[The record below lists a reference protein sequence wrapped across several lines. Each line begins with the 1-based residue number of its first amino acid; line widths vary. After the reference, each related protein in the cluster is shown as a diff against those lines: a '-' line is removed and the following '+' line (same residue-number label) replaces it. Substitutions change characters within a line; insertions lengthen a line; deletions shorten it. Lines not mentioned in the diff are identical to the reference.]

1 MATHGA
7 MPAVIGRAD
16 DSALKLAELSVEG
29 MTCAACSGAVERA
42 LKQMNGVEQVWRV
55 EIHGLE
61 PLQLRDT
68 TPVRKCTSWRAEQLV
83 DEIELIGFDASILSV
98 TSATLGTG
106 TAPNRRVELSVQGM
120 TCAAC
125 SGAVERALRNAHSGI
140 LDVQVNLLRSK
151 AVIRCT
157 AEAPSAEAMAGEVE
171 DCGFE
176 AKVISENDEATPVG
190 QRLQPETAKLHV
202 QANDPQE
209 AQVALEK
216 LEKMPGILNVVIFQS
231 CCLRISYRPDE
242 LKPGEILRS
251 SPELEHL
258 ALLPLESAS
267 ATESLKRDLGCA
279 LPPTLLIIA
288 LVFILPLTGSR
299 FLDFD
304 CGIPGLRAE
313 TLLLFCLA
321 TPVQCYCGRRFHR
334 AAKRALKR
342 RAPNMDVLISTA
354 TCLAYGYST
363 FMMVLSVAFTF
374 LGEVQEGPPPHFF
387 ETPCSLITVVLI
399 GRLLEAAAK
408 QRTTDSLDELV
419 RASPPTARVNGEELP
434 IELVALGDVV
444 EILPGEVAPVDGELL
459 SWDEPSG
466 TSGGQQGWSTA
477 AVVAFDESLLTGES
491 RPVPKHQKDTV
502 IGCSRHVGSSP
513 CRVLATRVGSGSAVA
528 QIVQLVEKA
537 AASASTAPAQR
548 FADAAATVFVPC
560 VVLLAALT
568 ALVWLCMV
576 SSGSV
581 RMPSSHHWSHAFL
594 TCEQML
600 FALKFGLSVLLVAC
614 PCAMG
619 LATPTAVM
627 VSTGV
632 AARRGVLVKSAAAL
646 ELTARRGAIV
656 LDKTGTLTLGR
667 PGMVS
672 MALRSSAQAT
682 HAAQEVASLGR
693 QLTTRTATS
702 STDRSIAVVQLDRNA
717 QPVPFQGSES
727 ELLGLCILLAASASH
742 SEHPLSRGCEEGAA
756 QVAGCTAAML
766 LQGAPEVSD
775 FEVLLGVGVKFR
787 LGDLKVSVGFLEYL
801 SSDLDATDWAQGQR
815 SRGCSIVAVQANGIL
830 LGMAALRDT
839 LHPNAWQVI
848 QELKDAGEEV
858 WMCTGDHSTTAAAV
872 ADELGIP
879 MKNVR
884 AECAPAH
891 KAALVA
897 ELQTSGRRVVFVG
910 DGVNDAVALTAAE
923 VGIAIGA
930 GARLA
935 LEAADVVLARSDL
948 QELLTVKQ
956 LALATVWCIKRNFLW
971 AFVFNLCMIP
981 LAAGVLQH
989 RGIHLPPAAA
999 AAAMACSSIMV
1010 VSSSLLLRR
1019 FKPRPG
1025 RHGHGHAAGGA
1036 ATREGAHRR
1045 RPKARG
1051 KKYIEMRPLT
1061 AGDDSPQM
1069 DADSAV

>member
-42 LKQMNGVEQVWRV
+42 LKQMNGVEQVEVNLLRARAQV
-55 EIHGLE
+55 HFLE
-61 PLQLRDT
+61 GT
-68 TPVRKCTSWRAEQLV
+68 ATAEQLV

-568 ALVWLCMV
+568 ALVWFCMV

-935 LEAADVVLARSDL
+935 LEAADVVLVRSDL

-1019 FKPRPG
+1019 FKPRRR